1 MAFCGVAFGQ
11 MMSMVPD
18 VARSRIAATLMFR
31 IIDSEPAIDNNMKND
46 ERPKIVC
53 YKLRFNIWK

>member
-11 MMSMVPD
+11 MMSMAPD
-18 VARSRIAATLMFR
+18 VARGRIAATLMFR

-46 ERPKIVC
+46 ERLKIVC
-53 YKLRFNIWK
+53 FKLMIIM